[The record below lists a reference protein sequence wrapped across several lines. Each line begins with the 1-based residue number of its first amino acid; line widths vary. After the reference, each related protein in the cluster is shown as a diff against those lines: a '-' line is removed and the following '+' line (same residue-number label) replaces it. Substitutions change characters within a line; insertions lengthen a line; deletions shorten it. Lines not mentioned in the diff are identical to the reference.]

1 VSLAFVALLL
11 PVNDIKIRI
20 VVEQWQNIKQDG
32 IMSQLNEHTGIEVEW
47 LQSVNTC
54 LRLITEVTG
63 ELQVGVT

>member
-1 VSLAFVALLL
+1 
-11 PVNDIKIRI
+11 
-20 VVEQWQNIKQDG
+20 
-32 IMSQLNEHTGIEVEW
+32 MSQLNEHTGIEVEW